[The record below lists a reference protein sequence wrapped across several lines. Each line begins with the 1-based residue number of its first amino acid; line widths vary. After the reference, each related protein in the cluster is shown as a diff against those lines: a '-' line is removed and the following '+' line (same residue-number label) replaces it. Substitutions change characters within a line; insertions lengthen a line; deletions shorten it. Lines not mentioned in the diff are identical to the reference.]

1 MLAFGF
7 IVHCITKSWGWC
19 DYSDPDLSP
28 DLLVRA
34 PPSLAVC
41 RYGTQVTAA
50 SIQRS
55 SEG

>member
-28 DLLVRA
+28 ELLVSA